1 MAKKPQEFTKL
12 NQRKEN
18 SFHTKKEGVW
28 ASGVWLVLCLCMT
41 WVEHPA
47 LNMNNQK
54 TKSAFISIVGKPNV
68 GKSSLLNKLLGEKI
82 AIVTNKPQTTRTRIT
97 GVLTKDTTQFVFIDT
112 PGFHKPKTKLSNS
125 MIKAVTTSI
134 KDVDAVMMLIEPT
147 GKFTEAELELIETIK
162 SAKIPS
168 ILIINKIDLI
178 ANKEVL
184 IKRINDI
191 SAIHKFDTVIPISV
205 LTNDGIPLVF
215 GELDKY
221 ATEGV
226 HYFPDDTLT
235 DQPERVIVAEI
246 IREKILMNL
255 HQEIP
260 HGTAVV
266 IEKMRERE
274 DKELIDIEAMIYCEK
289 TSHKGMIIGKNGAV
303 LKRIASTARL
313 DIEGFLG
320 VKINL
325 QCWIKVRDDW
335 RNKESMIRNFGLSE
349 Q

>member
-1 MAKKPQEFTKL
+1 MI
-12 NQRKEN
+12 NQN
-18 SFHTKKEGVW
+18 
-28 ASGVWLVLCLCMT
+28 
-41 WVEHPA
+41 
-47 LNMNNQK
+47 

-97 GVLTKDTTQFVFIDT
+97 GVLTKGLTQFVFIDT

-125 MIKAVTTSI
+125 MVKAVTTSI
-134 KDVDAVMMLIEPT
+134 KDVDVIMMLVEPT
-147 GKFTEAELELIETIK
+147 GKLTEAELELIDSIK
-162 SAKIPS
+162 KEKVPS
-168 ILIINKIDLI
+168 VLIINKIDLI
-178 ANKEVL
+178 SNKEML

-191 SAIHKFDTVIPISV
+191 SAIHKFDIVIPISV
-205 LTNDGIPLVF
+205 LNNDGINLVF
-215 GELDKY
+215 EELDKY
-221 ATEGV
+221 AEEGV
-226 HYFPDDTLT
+226 HFFPDDTLT
-235 DQPERVIVAEI
+235 DQPERVIVSEI
-246 IREKILMNL
+246 IREKILLNL

-274 DKELIDIEAMIYCEK
+274 DKELIDIDAMIYCEK

-303 LKRIASTARL
+303 LKRIASTARVE
-313 DIEGFLG
+313 IEGFLG

>member
-1 MAKKPQEFTKL
+1 MLLTMI
-12 NQRKEN
+12 NQN
-18 SFHTKKEGVW
+18 
-28 ASGVWLVLCLCMT
+28 
-41 WVEHPA
+41 
-47 LNMNNQK
+47 

-68 GKSSLLNKLLGEKI
+68 GKSSLINKLLGEKI

-97 GVLTKDTTQFVFIDT
+97 GVLTKGLTQFVFIDT

-134 KDVDAVMMLIEPT
+134 KDVDAVMMLVEPT
-147 GKFTEAELELIETIK
+147 GKLTEAEVNLIGSIK
-162 SAKIPS
+162 KEGNPS

-191 SAIHKFDTVIPISV
+191 STIHQFDVIIPISV
-205 LTNDGIPLVF
+205 LNNDGIDLVF
-215 GELDKY
+215 NELDKY
-221 ATEGV
+221 AAEGV
-226 HYFPDDTLT
+226 HFFPDDTLT
-235 DQPERVIVAEI
+235 DQPERVLVAEI
-246 IREKILMNL
+246 IREKILLNL

-266 IEKMRERE
+266 IEKMRERD
-274 DKELIDIEAMIYCEK
+274 DKELIDIDAMIYCEK

-303 LKRIASTARL
+303 LKRIASSARL
-313 DIEGFLG
+313 EIEEFLG

-335 RNKESMIRNFGLSE
+335 RNKEGMIRNFGLSE
-349 Q
+349 K

>member
-1 MAKKPQEFTKL
+1 MLLTMI
-12 NQRKEN
+12 NQN
-18 SFHTKKEGVW
+18 
-28 ASGVWLVLCLCMT
+28 
-41 WVEHPA
+41 
-47 LNMNNQK
+47 

-68 GKSSLLNKLLGEKI
+68 GKSSLLNKLLGEKV

-97 GVLTKDTTQFVFIDT
+97 GVLTKGLTQFVFIDT

-134 KDVDAVMMLIEPT
+134 KDVDAVMMLVEPT
-147 GKFTEAELELIETIK
+147 GKLTEAELSLIDSIK
-162 SAKIPS
+162 KEGNPS

-191 SAIHKFDTVIPISV
+191 SAIHKFDVIIPISV
-205 LTNDGIPLVF
+205 LNNDGIELVF
-215 GELDKY
+215 NELDKY
-221 ATEGV
+221 AAEGV
-226 HYFPDDTLT
+226 HFFPDDTLT
-235 DQPERVIVAEI
+235 DQPERVIVSEI
-246 IREKILMNL
+246 IREKILLNL

-274 DKELIDIEAMIYCEK
+274 DKELIDIDAMIYCEK
-289 TSHKGMIIGKNGAV
+289 TSHKGMIIGKNGVV
-303 LKRIASTARL
+303 LKRIASSARL
-313 DIEGFLG
+313 EIEGFLG

-335 RNKESMIRNFGLSE
+335 RNKEGMIRNFGLSE
-349 Q
+349 K